1 MKKILQF
8 ILPLSLI
15 FMTGIFV
22 LFPQIFEPPSETDQI
37 LYLITHSEDTDFV
50 KKIEHDD
57 NFQYWTVTVDGSR
70 FNGANSSLA
79 ASAII
84 TAIEV
89 HSEETGKYFNADNPS
104 VIEFVDR
111 KSGEVLRRDVF
122 PLP

>member
-1 MKKILQF
+1 MKRILQAV
-8 ILPLSLI
+8 PLLVLLI
-15 FMTGIFV
+15 ITGIFV
-22 LFPQIFEPPSETDQI
+22 LFPQIFEPPSEVDQI
-37 LYLITHSEDTDFV
+37 LYLIKHSEDTDFV

-84 TAIEV
+84 SAIEV

-122 PLP
+122 PIP